1 MNTEKLVNE
10 KISRIALKN
19 QKVDL
24 GIVDDIKRVTN
35 ALNSQISIDDRV
47 MKESVKLFGDLV
59 NAIPKAK
66 EIIKTNKSIVK
77 STDSKINLAENALK
91 EAKKAADELGV
102 NPKSINGYND
112 LEQLID
118 EVKKSQSRVDEIAD
132 RLQRL
137 F

>member
-1 MNTEKLVNE
+1 MNTQKTVNE
-10 KISRIALKN
+10 RIAKVSLKN

-24 GIVDDIKRVTN
+24 AIVDDIKRVTN

-47 MKESVKLFGDLV
+47 MKESVKLFSDLV
-59 NAIPKAK
+59 KAIPKAK
-66 EIIKTNKSIVK
+66 ERIKTNKSIIK
-77 STDSKINLAENALK
+77 STDSKINIAENALK
-91 EAKKAADELGV
+91 EAKRAAGEVGV

-118 EVKKSQSRVDEIAD
+118 QVKKSQSRVDEIAD

>member
-1 MNTEKLVNE
+1 MNTEKIINE
-10 KISRIALKN
+10 RLQKIALKN

-24 GIVDDIKRVTN
+24 AILDDIKRVTN

-47 MKESVKLFGDLV
+47 MKESVKLFSDLV

-66 EIIKTNKSIVK
+66 ERIKTNKSIVK
-77 STDSKINLAENALK
+77 STDSKINIAENALK
-91 EAKKAADELGV
+91 EAKRAADELGV

-118 EVKKSQSRVDEIAD
+118 QVKKSQSRVDEIAD